1 MAGTR
6 TRGTSRTTAA
16 KVANLAALVQYECTN
31 LLVLYRKRE
40 NLPEDVAS
48 DRLVFVSP
56 PSSQLDTRSKLLSLH
71 SALDKCHSL
80 LERAIALE
88 KEDLDGDETGEY
100 ENGRRRLK
108 DQLLNLLRS
117 TEELLKAAGGQTV
130 RNLDGSEVGV
140 DVTQHRCFGLETE
153 TEQLLSSHWQPY
165 RPSNVFHQKLWVY
178 SVFTEVKLWSE
189 TAVAVLQE
197 LQSDAAKEP
206 SKRSKRSTRST
217 RR

>member
-16 KVANLAALVQYECTN
+16 KVANLAALVQNECTN

-40 NLPEDVAS
+40 NLPEDVGS

-88 KEDLDGDETGEY
+88 KEELDGDETGEY

-117 TEELLKAAGGQTV
+117 TEELLKAAGGQTPH
-130 RNLDGSEVGV
+130 L
-140 DVTQHRCFGLETE
+140 
-153 TEQLLSSHWQPY
+153 
-165 RPSNVFHQKLWVY
+165 PSNVFHQKLWVY
-178 SVFTEVKLWSE
+178 SIFTEVKLWSE